1 MTIQEKRIL
10 AKDSVDIGVDDL
22 QRLNSRFEY
31 ESVEDLLIWVSETF
45 GNEAVLGTG
54 FGPSG
59 MVLIH
64 KITQLDLD
72 IKAFC
77 LDTNLLFEE
86 TYNLWNKVEK
96 RFNINVES
104 VSPILTLEGQAKL
117 HEEKLWETNPDQCCY
132 LRKVLPL
139 QKYLS
144 NKRAWITGLRRSQ
157 SQMRKDVEK
166 IEWDSSNKVF
176 KLNPLA
182 NWSQEKIWEYIKEQ
196 DLPYN
201 PLHDE
206 GYPSIGCIP
215 CTEPATGE
223 SERSGRWKN
232 LEKTE
237 CGIHLPN
244 LNKDK

>member
-1 MTIQEKRIL
+1 MKTETKEVL
-10 AKDSVDIGVDDL
+10 VKDTVDVKTDDL
-22 QRLNSRFEY
+22 PGLNNRFEHQ
-31 ESVEDLLIWVSETF
+31 SPDDLLIWVSEQF
-45 GNEAVLGTG
+45 GNEVVLGTG

-59 MVLIH
+59 VVLIH
-64 KITQLDLD
+64 KITQLNLP
-72 IKAFC
+72 IKVFC
-77 LDTNLLFEE
+77 LDTNLLFDE
-86 TYNLWNKVEK
+86 TYSLWDKIEKKFNLT
-96 RFNINVES
+96 VES

-117 HEEKLWETNPDQCCY
+117 HKEELWKSDPDKCCY

-144 NKRAWITGLRRSQ
+144 NKSGWITGLRRSQ
-157 SQMRKDVEK
+157 SNMRKEIEK
-166 IEWDSSNKVF
+166 IEWDPSNKVF

-182 NWSQEKIWEYIKEQ
+182 DWSQDKIWNYIDEHN
-196 DLPYN
+196 LPYN

-206 GYPSIGCIP
+206 GFPSIGCIP
-215 CTEPATGE
+215 CTEPATDRD
-223 SERSGRWKN
+223 ERSGRWKN

>member
-1 MTIQEKRIL
+1 MKTEEKGVL
-10 AKDSVDIGVDDL
+10 TKHSVDVEIDDL
-22 QRLNSRFEY
+22 ERLNNRFEY
-31 ESVEDLLIWVSETF
+31 QSPEDLLIWGSEKF
-45 GNEAVLGTG
+45 GIEAVLGTG

-59 MVLIH
+59 VILIH
-64 KITQLDLD
+64 KITNLGLD
-72 IKAFC
+72 IKMFC
-77 LDTNLLFEE
+77 LDTNLLFDE
-86 TYNLWNKVEK
+86 TYRLWDKIEK
-96 RFNINVES
+96 KFNVTVES
-104 VSPILTLEGQAKL
+104 VSPILTLEGQSELYK
-117 HEEKLWETNPDQCCY
+117 EELWKSDPDKCCH

-144 NKRAWITGLRRSQ
+144 NKSAWITGLRRSQ
-157 SQMRKDVEK
+157 SQMRKDVQK
-166 IEWDSSNKVF
+166 VEWDPSNKVL

-182 NWSQEKIWEYIKEQ
+182 DWTQNEIWSYIDEYE
-196 DLPYN
+196 LPYN

-215 CTEPATGE
+215 CTEPAVGG